1 MESLSSIPVK
11 DLVLIGGG
19 HAHVHVIKMLG
30 MKPVANVRV
39 TLITRDIETPYS
51 GMLPGYVAGYY
62 SRDECHIDLVKL
74 CSFARIR
81 MIHVEANGLNLKD
94 KLIYC
99 KDGRP
104 PIRYDTVSI
113 DIGIS
118 PKHIPISGNENNCEM
133 NTLTP
138 VKPIDSFAKRWE
150 LILERV
156 MHSVGNVKIAIIGGG
171 GGGTELCFA
180 IHHRLKCELEKIG
193 KDSNLI
199 KVMIFQRGDKLMGS
213 HNVQV
218 QSMVQRLMTE
228 KGIEIYNNSE
238 IVDVKIINNKNC
250 LVCKDGRIFEFDEG
264 IWCTDAMAQ
273 SWLKES
279 GLETTENGFVCVK
292 TTLESTN
299 TSNVF
304 ACGDVAH
311 LVDNPRPKAGVF
323 AVRAGPPLVE
333 NLRKRL
339 QGERELTPWIPQEYF
354 LGIIGTGNDYAIAS
368 KGPVGIE
375 GSYLWKLKDKIDRV
389 WMKGYQE
396 LPDMDKLMSNKSESS
411 AIVANE
417 SVGEDTIKLLS
428 KSKMRCGGCGSKVG
442 AQLLTRALQKVNHLK
457 FDRKEVKSTK
467 NDDAALVE
475 APAQPNLMVHTIDYF
490 RSFISDPYVFGQIA
504 ANHALSDVF
513 AMNGVAIT
521 ALALCV
527 LPYGPEAIVEDNLV
541 QMLAGAMSTLHKEG
555 CSLVGGHTSEGADI
569 ALGLAVNGVVH
580 PQNVLNKGPVKIDDV
595 LIITKGI
602 GTGTI
607 MASDMRAKA
616 KASWVANA
624 ISSMKQSNSLGAKI
638 LKRHNASCCTDVT
651 GFGLLGH
658 LIEMIKFDDDDIN
671 ANKAAVVIDLT
682 AVPVL
687 EGAKEC
693 VSAGVFSSL
702 YPENIR
708 CNQVVADVEQF
719 KSDLTYPL
727 LFDPQTSGGLM
738 ATVSA
743 HNAAALINELKEAG
757 YTHSAVIG
765 RVINRSSDEFA
776 PLIYLE
782 NNV

>member
-1 MESLSSIPVK
+1 MEGLSSIPVK
-11 DLVLIGGG
+11 DLVLVGGG
-19 HAHVHVIKMLG
+19 HAHVHVIKMFG
-30 MKPVANVRV
+30 MKPMANVRV

-62 SRDECHIDLVKL
+62 SREECHIDLVKL
-74 CSFARIR
+74 CSFAKIR
-81 MIHVEANGLNLKD
+81 MIHAEACGLNLQD
-94 KLIYC
+94 KVIYC

-104 PIRYDTVSI
+104 PIRYDVISI

-118 PKHIPISGNENNCEM
+118 PKHIPMSCNENSAEM

-138 VKPIDSFAKRWE
+138 VKPIDSFAKRWD
-150 LILERV
+150 LILQRV
-156 MHSVGNVKIAIIGGG
+156 INSTGHVKIAIIGGG
-171 GGGTELCFA
+171 GGGVELCFA
-180 IHHRLKCELEKIG
+180 IHHRLKYELEKIG
-193 KDSNLI
+193 KDASLL
-199 KVMIFQRGDKLMGS
+199 KVMIFQRGEKLMAT

-218 QSMVQRLMTE
+218 QSMVQRLMAE
-228 KGIEIYNNSE
+228 KSIDVHYNSE
-238 IVDVKIINNKNC
+238 IVDVKVINNKNC
-250 LVCKDGRIFEFDEG
+250 LECKDGRIFDFDEG

-279 GLETTENGFVCVK
+279 GLETTEYGFVCVK

-299 TSNVF
+299 SRNVF

-339 QGERELTPWIPQEYF
+339 RGENELNPWIPQEYF
-354 LGIIGTGNDYAIAS
+354 LGIIGTGNEYAIAS
-368 KGPVGIE
+368 KGPIGIE

-396 LPDMDKLMSNKSESS
+396 LPDMDKLMSTKPEN
-411 AIVANE
+411 AIAVND
-417 SVGEDTIKLLS
+417 SMGEETIKLLS

-442 AQLLTRALQKVNHLK
+442 SQLLTRALQKVKHLK
-457 FDRKEVKSTK
+457 FDRAEVKSTK

-475 APAQPNLMVHTIDYF
+475 APAQPNLMIHTIDYF

-513 AMNGVAIT
+513 AMNGEAVT

-527 LPYGPEAIVEDNLV
+527 LPYGPESIVEDNLV
-541 QMLAGAMSTLHKEG
+541 QMLAGAMNTLHKEG

-580 PQNVLNKGPVKIDDV
+580 PQNVLNKGPVKTNEV
-595 LIITKGI
+595 LVITKAI

-616 KASWVANA
+616 KASWVVNA
-624 ISSMKQSNSLGAKI
+624 ITSMKQSNSHGAKI
-638 LKRHNASCCTDVT
+638 LKKYNASCCTDIT
-651 GFGLLGH
+651 GFGLIGH
-658 LIEMIKFDDDDIN
+658 LIEMIKFDEDDVN
-671 ANKAAVVIDLT
+671 ANKAAVVIDLST
-682 AVPVL
+682 VPVL

-708 CNQVVADVEQF
+708 CNQVVAGIERF
-719 KSDLTYPL
+719 KDDLTYPL

-743 HNAAALINELKEAG
+743 ENATELINELKDAG
-757 YTHSAVIG
+757 YIHSAVIG
-765 RVINRSSDEFA
+765 RVVNRDMSDEFA

-782 NNV
+782 N